1 MQIQTAANCIITRMK
16 EIKAEV
22 ISLTYSNP
30 DNGYAIARVQASGEP
45 GQVTVCGYM
54 GNLVPGETLQ
64 LKGDWKEHP
73 KYGRQFMVQE
83 FEQVFPAS
91 ISGIK
96 RYLASGMIKGVGPVM
111 AGKMVAAFG
120 EKVLEILDS
129 EPDRLLEVEGIGV
142 KKLDKIKSSWS
153 QQREIRNLMLFLQT
167 YEIPTTFAA
176 RIYRK
181 YGGQAVQQIK
191 ENPYDLV
198 YDIRGIGF
206 KTADRMA
213 IKLGLPP
220 NSRER
225 LQAAI
230 AYQLFSLGEQGHLFY
245 PAQELLEKVL
255 ELLGEVLLE
264 DVQAALDSLEEK
276 KRVVVQDLPEQGI
289 TRAVYLSYYYKV
301 EQDLAQRLCSMSTH
315 PAALSGDK
323 VESSLEQ
330 LERQEK
336 IRLTPEQRQAVLDG
350 CLNKTFVITGGPGTG
365 KTTITRM
372 LVRTFS
378 GLGLKIRLAAP
389 TGRAAKR
396 LSQATGAGAATIHR
410 MLGFNP
416 SGGFEHNE
424 DNKLKADAVIV
435 DEVSML
441 DASLTV
447 QLLRALPVTCRL
459 VMVGDVNQLPAVGPG
474 NVLKDILDSET
485 VPRAVLTSIFRQ
497 ARQSSIVVNAHR
509 INTGKFPASSDKK
522 PPQADFFWVQQD
534 DLAKIQELITYMV
547 CQRIPAVYNLDPL
560 KDIQVLT
567 PMHKGD
573 VGTAELNRL
582 LQDRLNP
589 GPDAVVRGY
598 RRFRVRDR
606 VLQMRNNY
614 EKDVYN
620 GDLGWI
626 REVNLEDS
634 ELMVD
639 FEGREVIYDLDE
651 LDELTLAYAVSVH
664 KSQGSEYPAVIMPV
678 VTQHYLLL
686 QRNLIYTGLTR
697 ARELAVLI
705 GSSKA
710 MGMGLRSTGASRRY
724 THLRYRLQKAFQ

>member
-1 MQIQTAANCIITRMK
+1 MK

-22 ISLTYSNP
+22 ISLTFTNS
-30 DNGYAIARVQASGEP
+30 DNGYAVARVQATGEP

-54 GNLVPGETLQ
+54 GNLVPGEMLQ
-64 LKGDWKEHP
+64 LKGEWKEHP

-83 FEQVFPAS
+83 FEQLFPAS

-96 RYLASGMIKGVGPVM
+96 RYLASGMIKGVGPIM
-111 AGKMVAAFG
+111 AGKMVEGFG
-120 EKVLEILDS
+120 EKVLDILDS
-129 EPDRLLEVEGIGV
+129 DPDRLLEVEGIGQ
-142 KKLDKIKSSWS
+142 KKLAKIKSSWS

-167 YEIPTTFAA
+167 YQIPTTFAA

-181 YGGQAVQQIK
+181 YGNESIQK
-191 ENPYDLV
+191 LKDNPYDLV
-198 YDIRGIGF
+198 YEIRGIGF
-206 KTADRMA
+206 ITADRMA

-220 NSRER
+220 DSQER
-225 LQAAI
+225 LQAGI
-230 AYQLFSLGEQGHLFY
+230 AYQLFQFAEQGHLFY
-245 PAQELLEKVL
+245 PAEDLLNKVQELL
-255 ELLGEVLLE
+255 G
-264 DVQAALDSLEEK
+264 DVSLQKIQTALNALEER
-276 KRVVVQDLPEQGI
+276 KRVIVQDLPEQGI
-289 TRAVYLSYYYKV
+289 SRAVYLSFYYKV
-301 EQDLAQRLCSMSTH
+301 ELDLAQRLCSLSTH
-315 PAALSGDK
+315 PAALSPEK
-323 VESSLEQ
+323 VSDGLER

-336 IRLTPEQRQAVLDG
+336 IRLTPEQRQAVVEG
-350 CLNKTFVITGGPGTG
+350 CLNKTYIITGGPGTG

-372 LVRTFS
+372 LVRTFRD
-378 GLGLKIRLAAP
+378 LGLKIKLAAP
-389 TGRAAKR
+389 TGRASKR

-424 DNKLKADAVIV
+424 DNKIKAEAVIV

-441 DASLTV
+441 DAALMV

-459 VMVGDVNQLPAVGPG
+459 VLVGDVNQLPAVGPG
-474 NVLKDILDSET
+474 NVLKDILESET

-497 ARQSSIVVNAHR
+497 ARESSIVVNAHR
-509 INTGKFPASSDKK
+509 INMGEFPVASNKK

-534 DLAKIQELITYMV
+534 DLSRIQELITYMV
-547 CQRIPAVYNLDPL
+547 CQRIPAVYNLDPI

-573 VGTAELNRL
+573 VGTSELNRL
-582 LQDRLNP
+582 LQERLNP

-598 RRFRVRDR
+598 RRFRVNDR

-626 REVNLEDS
+626 TRVNLEDS
-634 ELMVD
+634 ELSVD
-639 FEGREVIYDLDE
+639 YDGKEVVYDLDD

-664 KSQGSEYPAVIMPV
+664 KSQGSEYPAVVMPV

-697 ARELAVLI
+697 ARSLAVLI
-705 GSSKA
+705 GSTKA
-710 MGMGLRSTGASRRY
+710 MAMGLRSTGASKRY
-724 THLRYRLQKAFQ
+724 THLRYRLQQAFQ

>member
-1 MQIQTAANCIITRMK
+1 MK

-22 ISLTYSNP
+22 ISLTYTNS

-45 GQVTVCGYM
+45 GQVTICGYM

-111 AGKMVAAFG
+111 AGKMVAVFG
-120 EKVLEILDS
+120 EEVLEILDS

-167 YEIPTTFAA
+167 YQIPTTFAA
-176 RIYRK
+176 KIYRK
-181 YGGQAVQQIK
+181 YGSEAVQQLK
-191 ENPYDLV
+191 DNPYDLV

-213 IKLGLPP
+213 IKMGLPP
-220 NSRER
+220 NSQER

-230 AYQLFSLGEQGHLFY
+230 AYQLFYLAEQGHLFY
-245 PAQELLEKVL
+245 PADELLHKVQ

-264 DVQAALDSLEEK
+264 DVQAALDSLEDK
-276 KRVVVQDLPEQGI
+276 KRVVVQDLPEQGVS
-289 TRAVYLSYYYKV
+289 RAVYLSYYYKV
-301 EQDLAQRLCSMSTH
+301 EQDLAQRLCSVSTH
-315 PAALSGDK
+315 PAALSREK
-323 VESSLEQ
+323 IESRLEQ

-350 CLNKTFVITGGPGTG
+350 CLNKTYVITGGPGTG

-378 GLGLKIRLAAP
+378 GLGLKIKLAAP

-410 MLGFNP
+410 LLGFNP

-441 DASLTV
+441 DAALMV

-485 VPRAVLTSIFRQ
+485 LPRAILTSIFRQ
-497 ARQSSIVVNAHR
+497 ARESSIVVNAHR
-509 INTGKFPASSDKK
+509 INTGKFPVTSDKK

-634 ELMVD
+634 EMMVD
-639 FEGREVIYDLDE
+639 FDGREVVYDLDD

-710 MGMGLRSTGASRRY
+710 MGMGLSSTGAARRY
-724 THLRYRLQKAFQ
+724 THLRYRLQRAFQ